1 VVKMALRLGK
11 ETFGTKDI
19 NEVCQKAFEPYFQEE
34 ISMETILNEQKE
46 EEK

>member
-1 VVKMALRLGK
+1 MAIRIIK
-11 ETFGTKDI
+11 ETFGTKNI
-19 NEVCQKAFEPYFQEE
+19 EEAFQQALEPYFQEE